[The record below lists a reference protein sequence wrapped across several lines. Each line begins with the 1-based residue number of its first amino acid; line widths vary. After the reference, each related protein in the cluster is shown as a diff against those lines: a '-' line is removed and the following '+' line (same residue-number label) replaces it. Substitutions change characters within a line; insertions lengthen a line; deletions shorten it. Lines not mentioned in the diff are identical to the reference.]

1 MAERGRP
8 KGIPK
13 TGGRQ
18 KGTPNKVKRLGGEDF
33 IRKIMETMEDTER
46 MEEELAQVHGKDY
59 FRVYCDLQAFLRPK
73 YSSVEFSGD
82 VKVGN
87 EVADKLKKLMD
98 E

>member
-1 MAERGRP
+1 MAAIGRP

-33 IRKIMETMEDTER
+33 IKKIMEKMEDPQR
-46 MEEELAQVHGKDY
+46 MEEELAQIHGKDY

-73 YSSVEFSGD
+73 YSSVEFNGD
-82 VKVGN
+82 VRIDN
-87 EVADKLKKLMD
+87 EVADKLKKLI
-98 E
+98 